1 MNNAKT
7 SKKVC
12 FEGEKECF
20 LNQISARD
28 FICFFIRT
36 FAAVTTNEMSIPII
50 KTTED
55 GSHTLFASELGE
67 CYHSTHG
74 AIQES
79 QHIFIEA
86 GLRSCPSRKI
96 EILELGF
103 GTGLN
108 ALLSLIE
115 AEKSGRN
122 IRYTSLEAYP
132 ISQEIAATLNFC
144 KLLRAPH
151 NLQEYFDA
159 MHDCPW
165 AKETVITPHFSLKK
179 IRCDFREGIRLAGS
193 FDLCFFDAF
202 SPDKQPELWTEAIF
216 SDLFRIANE
225 AAQLTTYCAKGSVR
239 RAMQAAGFKVERL
252 PGPPGKREMLRARK
266 SMYENT

>member
-1 MNNAKT
+1 MNNGKT

-12 FEGEKECF
+12 CKREKECF
-20 LNQISARD
+20 LSQISARD

-36 FAAVTTNEMSIPII
+36 FAALTIEEMSIPTIR
-50 KTTED
+50 TTED

-86 GLRSCPSRKI
+86 GLRSCPNPKI
-96 EILELGF
+96 EIVELGF

-132 ISQEIAATLNFC
+132 ISQEMAATLNFC
-144 KLLRAPH
+144 KI
-151 NLQEYFDA
+151 LQTPQDLQDHFKS
-159 MHDCPW
+159 MHSCPW
-165 AKETVITPHFSLKK
+165 DKETAITPHFSLKK
-179 IRCDFREGIRLAGS
+179 IRCDFREGIRLVGS

-202 SPDKQPELWTEAIF
+202 SPEKQPELWTEAIF
-216 SDLFRIANE
+216 SDLFHIANK

-239 RAMQAAGFKVERL
+239 RAMQAAGFEVERL

-266 SMYENT
+266 SMHENT